1 MSQIAD
7 QVKGIIVDKL
17 GVDEGQVTE
26 TAVFTTD
33 LGADSLD
40 TVDLI
45 MEFEKVFDLKIPD
58 EEAEKIKT
66 VGDAIAFIEE
76 AKK

>member
-1 MSQIAD
+1 MSEIAD
-7 QVKGIIVDKL
+7 KVKAIIVDKL

-45 MEFEKVFDLKIPD
+45 MEFEKEFDIKIPD

-76 AKK
+76 KK